1 MKGRISAYPIL
12 YALQTNS
19 TQFIGFSFHVGV
31 FQAFQRIVSFVN
43 KFLFLFPKESVFF
56 LIHFLKEI
64 NLGHFLFCFHIPSS
78 WYWRNLTPLT
88 LRSYFKGSIFF
99 FS

>member
-12 YALQTNS
+12 YAFQTNS

-31 FQAFQRIVSFVN
+31 SQAFQRIVSFVN

-56 LIHFLKEI
+56 
-64 NLGHFLFCFHIPSS
+64 SD
-78 WYWRNLTPLT
+78 T
-88 LRSYFKGSIFF
+88 LLEGN
-99 FS
+99 